1 MWFGPLARAT
11 ENDSDREVRVLI
23 VEFKDGGGRGTAKAS
38 RGGKGRAKAKRPAG
52 KAKGKK

>member
-1 MWFGPLARAT
+1 MWFGPLARST

-23 VEFKDGGGRGTAKAS
+23 VEFKDGGGRGAAKAS